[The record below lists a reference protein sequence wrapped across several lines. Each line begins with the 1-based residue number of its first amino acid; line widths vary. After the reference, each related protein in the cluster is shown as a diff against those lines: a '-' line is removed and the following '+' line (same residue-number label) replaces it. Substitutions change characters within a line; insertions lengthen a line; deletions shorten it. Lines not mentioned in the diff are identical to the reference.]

1 MEKIGEN
8 SSQVIITAAA
18 KGEEKHFGT
27 APVDAIS
34 TIIPEM
40 IESTSSSQTKS
51 TVIFILNITMV
62 L

>member
-18 KGEEKHFGT
+18 KGEEKNFGT
-27 APVDAIS
+27 TPVDAIS
-34 TIIPEM
+34 AFTPEM
-40 IESTSSSQTKS
+40 IDSTSSSQTKC
-51 TVIFILNITMV
+51 TVIFILNISMV